1 MADSHCLPGPHQ
13 HLGAQHE
20 APDVRASE
28 KCLKKTRKLQSKRE
42 ILLNRCLRHFVN
54 FEEKQ

>member
-1 MADSHCLPGPHQ
+1 MADSHRLPGPHQ

-28 KCLKKTRKLQSKRE
+28 KCLKNKKITIKTRDFTR
-42 ILLNRCLRHFVN
+42 
-54 FEEKQ
+54 

>member
-1 MADSHCLPGPHQ
+1 MTDSHSLPGPHQ

-28 KCLKKTRKLQSKRE
+28 KCLKNKEFYNQNLGF
-42 ILLNRCLRHFVN
+42 H
-54 FEEKQ
+54 EKVVLGTL